1 VAIWERLSI
10 QRLTACCRTY
20 KAIVDAT
27 AKKDYRPDLRA
38 EAIARASAI
47 KRSQRPVRAE
57 APVKLRGAKAKK
69 AKEAAA

>member
-1 VAIWERLSI
+1 MV
-10 QRLTACCRTY
+10 CCRTF
-20 KAIVDAT
+20 KSIVDAT

-38 EAIARASAI
+38 EAVSRASAI

>member
-1 VAIWERLSI
+1 PSESLDMKRLGGSN
-10 QRLTACCRTY
+10 RKTY